1 MKKYW
6 LYVVALL
13 LPIFTLAQSLPAYT
27 LTGENTVCGGNIKV
41 DWSAAVAASVPV
53 AQWKA
58 ELYDSNGARQAQQD
72 FDSAGKAEFTNYPSD
87 TYKIKVVRK
96 DGNQTH
102 PLQLTQTVTSTYQR
116 FSVDM
121 SKTTQVKATGPCSS
135 DGSISFKI
143 KNGAGPFVVKL
154 YGTLTETTP
163 RFSSVPTNKSGSE
176 TTVTI
181 SGVPPSVQYYVEVTD
196 QAGGGSCSLTEPR
209 NVRRVVTDGAA
220 GHFVRNYQYTTW
232 RPKKSTEPARVA
244 TGFFTIEIDNA
255 AAGPGPFNVTVKDF
269 DTAEVLVSGTPI
281 TKGAGTT
288 TTAYIVPDASKKF
301 LPGKRYL
308 LTVTDGACSWG
319 KQVANAFGYSTRGLR
334 MFLVPSSSCTNCNLF
349 DLAVAADYTH
359 LGRRPTY
366 YPFLLTVRIQRIGNP
381 DAVYE
386 FTNEEA
392 LPMREDGKYHV
403 YGDAGDEFGYWNWWD
418 PMIYKIRNY
427 QLKPGDKITVTYTDS
442 NNVNQ
447 QIQHTVAPP
456 NDKPTTDL
464 AIGAKS
470 SGGPCDKTVLLKT
483 YLQSYSNGAYYNTFC
498 NTAGLQTRVKVN
510 GSWVAAP
517 SAGVTL
523 KGKLFRYFNEVNN
536 NEHIAIIQ
544 NSAAN
549 TYQIEY
555 AGATGI
561 LNGSSTK
568 DCKHYLSNTFTQS
581 QVAAI
586 NPLNNI
592 QVNVGG
598 TPAQTLEEAVKGNKV
613 YLGNSDPDSG
623 QLDFFKGN
631 NKLTITIERTD
642 GKKSVKFNATGPW
655 NLKGEYEV
663 KFPYTIQLPEDGN
676 PQYIY
681 QFIDIPVGQYKV
693 TLSDQCPGRPAVT
706 QTITVDQVSSP
717 SYTLNT
723 IETTDC
729 ASGGGDSKG
738 SIEFKGSTTKNVTAG
753 ISETMIVYKDLD
765 NGQDGRKLHLREGVA
780 VASTTIT
787 RTDNLLDTNKYD
799 YEGKITNLPPG
810 HYLLALTTGAGL
822 YSIVEKT
829 KARANGYM
837 YPDLPTPSGTKIYK
851 AFTIKKITD
860 ITPVTAIGMCD
871 PANPSSGV
879 VRVEMPAGSE
889 PEYPITYTLYK
900 VSGGNKTVVEQGG
913 NPVKKTV
920 AAPPEAPASFS
931 DAFATFNNIPKLTG
945 GDTYE
950 VKFES
955 GCLDR
960 WVPVP
965 DFGSLSSPNVHVNV
979 AQACFGAPLT
989 LSIDLPDTMYD
1000 IQWKSDP
1007 ANALDGVSAADLK
1020 KSSITFNPTM
1030 EAEYWATYKMKT
1042 GFGCTP
1048 SEKNT
1053 PRKEIKLKVINFTDA
1068 AIGAMVDLTTTLPLN
1083 KCTGTVTWTAPAIT
1097 DTEGCGYRLTWRVVK
1112 ADGTELYVP
1121 TPDADGNTPALT
1133 WDGFPVGESYVEY
1146 TVKGKADGGT
1156 EGKKRFKVTVTASN
1170 IDVAVTGKFVGA
1182 VGSDTQITT
1191 IAKGHTIYYK
1201 ATIENKT
1208 TQALGGGVLK
1218 VTLPDN
1224 TNGNYE
1230 LPAATDS
1237 GIIKSELGPGVT
1249 VSYESPRVLQFGGI
1263 DGMLFSQGT
1272 KVSVYIP
1279 IKIKNNADCTAY
1291 ENACASILTGK
1302 PAFVFTLKNCSAAG
1316 EMTKEGE
1323 GAYAQI
1329 KNDGDCTRVELFC
1342 TGSLNLT
1349 ARGTGY
1355 TSYKWYDGGATGAS
1369 YTEISAATA
1378 ATQAVTAAGYYKVD
1392 KIAQCDGVESTTTE
1406 YIRVIESTDTS
1417 VDVIKEQADNI
1428 GGTCTYLDNN
1438 VTKERWV
1445 SHFLFCGGSE
1455 SKVLRANA
1463 YQGGVAWQK
1472 ANGCNNDTWGNCFD
1486 VRDTCWQTIST
1497 DNSYTISGSTVGK
1510 YRLKVGSGSCFKYY
1524 YFEVSTTGFTGVL
1537 EGTPTPHSAL
1547 SLGVVNLMMNVDG
1560 IDYTY
1565 TVERLSDHQI
1575 LANNVDAPVDSR
1587 GKRYVKVGGL
1597 QVKSGNTSDSFKIT
1611 VKAKTG
1617 FTGCKFEGT
1626 YTIPKTGEMT
1636 ATVEYTQEWSEDTC
1650 SQAKFL
1656 FTVSG
1661 GQKNYRYLIYK
1672 INGAYVKP
1680 SYSNGFENIPDSEFS
1695 SFVTQYET
1703 SPAPPPDRFYQWI
1716 TILQE
1721 GKYEFLIR
1729 DQDDRF
1735 AVTNEVEIGQTAKYA
1750 VSVTATDIDCAYQS
1764 SGSIVA
1770 KFLNTVVPGQK
1781 IELYKYNTNGNL
1793 QRIRESQSGEFHG
1806 LSAGKY
1812 KVKMSYLLSGVG
1824 HIPCEIERDIEVAS
1838 PAPIE
1843 ASIGVISDN
1852 TCAANNGAFLLHV
1865 NWVTGGSGG
1874 YTFMS
1879 PSGIGSS
1886 ASFSAATTLKV
1897 DGGSEANPKIQVVV
1911 RDSKNCEA
1919 TFEVMAKKALVKPA
1933 LDASEV
1939 TYDCGG
1945 NGSFT
1950 ITPTTPAG
1958 KTYTYEYSLD
1968 GGVHQAPNGA
1978 NNQMQYTGLPGR
1990 VAPYKVQV
1998 YYKEPSTTS
2007 INELYKVTFGDLE
2020 RLDDSDGA
2028 PATIGSAKATGALT
2042 VGTHVVT
2049 RQLPSS
2055 TEYRSETGTGRY
2067 YAVRTSTLDNTIY
2080 DKVIENVLRSRSV
2093 SVKLRYINLGKSGLA
2108 QGVGLK
2114 VVLQYKDT
2122 NDNTDREIEKELPPL
2137 SQSDGWGEGEVV
2149 FRELEGVAH
2158 DNKVRLWIRTTVGTA
2173 AVGLDDIQV
2182 SQPTQSCQEGELR
2195 SVQVVPG
2202 KAFSAT
2208 ITQVEPPKCHAG
2220 DGKIY
2225 VKLFNPEPS
2234 TTYSYALSSSG
2245 TFVSTPLVGTDKLEI
2260 VAPIGTHTLKIRM
2273 VHPDNTFCEINANG
2287 TAVIDDVPEL
2297 KIDNIEVLPMGCP
2310 GSPYEKAGAIVKV
2323 LNGRAPY
2330 VIEVRK
2336 TGMPNFTPAT
2346 VEWTGNTGEVK
2357 DLDDN
2362 TTYEFKVKDSHFCES
2377 AVERKA
2383 IPAKKEVSA
2392 TINATKCLSVGGTGS
2407 IIVEVQDGN
2416 GGYEFSKDGG
2426 TIWVS
2431 DPGNPTQ
2438 YEFDNLAPSNTPYKI
2453 QVRDRLNCK
2462 TDIEE
2467 VYISEALE
2475 VGRTTDGAYGCDT
2488 PQEEVTITVRGGA
2501 KISGSYNMQWKRGGQ
2516 ASDITGYNPMS
2527 DNDGGNVVI
2536 TEAAGTTVTYTAT
2549 IKTEGMYHFLITD
2562 KNGCK
2567 QTVSQEIRKEDPVL
2581 LSTPGLT
2588 GSTIA
2593 CAGAS
2598 DGVIGVF
2605 NGSVYLPMEEAIDR
2619 TKGVAPYTI
2628 TLYESNNSH
2637 AKMGAVAADKQNGRG
2652 LSAGFYYVELKDA
2665 KGCTTHKVVQVKEKP
2680 APTANMDEV
2689 KDATCSSGP
2698 LALGHLKISFNNP
2711 NLQDDY
2717 YIAVYTDDL
2726 YTSLATAYNLSNQE
2740 TAARADFS
2748 AATSGTATIRLKEG
2762 TYYPAVVNKTT
2773 GCMVKMPAEEIGGTN
2788 VKVKEVSRQGNGC
2801 DQDEI
2806 TLDFWEQD
2814 GSNPPGTIDPSK
2826 LRVAVYNSAQPNN
2839 ALQQY
2844 IEPPYTAAQV
2854 LEPLTTDNP
2863 DTYRKVRL
2871 KITVLRNVPY
2881 RLMIE
2886 YNSCTTLTKP
2896 AVDTPPLTPTTT
2908 ITANRLPNKCGA
2920 GGSVE
2925 LDYEVSGVS
2934 APVNWAVY
2942 PYPFDTRIGHLPSD
2956 LGSGTSS
2963 AVSAGKTR
2971 IQSTTV
2977 LAEGK
2982 NYVLVIRDASNC
2994 ILNTKEFMVNQSAT
3008 PLHLDEAEP
3017 ISNYSCDE
3025 NPNNSARVR
3034 IKVSEGV
3041 PPYRYTISTLATE
3054 PSAQEW
3060 AAPQVFTSNSRE
3072 IILDKTFVGATKK
3085 ITSGTTTG
3093 DPWYVYV
3100 RDANDCTVNQQV
3112 TIKKDETPHMLSAEV
3127 ENMCVEGTEFTVLVT
3142 MDKVGPG
3149 QHYYTFKP
3157 TGRPETAKQPLSLIQ
3172 VEANKWEGRIYR
3184 VYGNDVSRDIRIY
3197 DQNGCA
3203 SDPYTFQFAGKLTFN
3218 VEQKTPLTCKAGA
3231 AGNGEIEVKDITN
3244 YIPATN
3250 HNYTYRLLR
3259 EVSGGDVVV
3268 VNDASLAKTT
3278 TNFTLPIT
3286 EAGKYRVEIVD
3297 SKYANCPF
3305 SRTITIREKVQPVVL
3320 VQSYADATCFHGDT
3334 PALAQDKGG
3343 GVATLLASPGSELPM
3358 TFSIKS
3364 ARYADDDSA
3373 VNFATIPSD
3382 YQNVTPS
3389 TSNDKVTVD
3398 PTGRKA
3404 VFKGLY
3410 GHTRGIIYTIE
3421 AKGNN
3426 DCKTTTEVKIMGVK
3440 ELKVDMDQSE
3450 VTQFKCSADQELVAK
3465 LKLPI
3470 TAIEGG
3476 SGVYRFT
3483 LLKAG
3488 APVAGNTD
3496 LIAPEFSIDDE
3507 QGGAYTLRVEDAQ
3520 YDCVA
3525 IDVDFPADRAIDPFV
3540 KVKKVDSAEAQD
3552 ITCNA
3557 GEKVT
3562 VTATLAPAPTKDI
3575 RISLSLRSISDGS
3588 HQNKTLT
3595 VAAGATGV
3603 SHTFD
3608 DVPMGNYSVV
3618 ATNEETGCVVYGE
3631 TYKVQDPN
3639 TFSLT
3644 ATLQKPVKCYGSAT
3658 GEITFTLADLDLSNS
3673 EGVDQ
3678 ATKGFTVK
3686 IKGITDPTFEQT
3698 VTGPVGQTSVVYATL
3713 PYGAYTATATSQST
3727 GCQTKIPANFTI
3739 RQADQPIAV
3748 TGKLRVPDDCSA
3760 EGAGEISVEVVG
3772 GVAPYKVTLSGNGG
3786 SYTQVAQQVY
3796 NRWLFTAVPGANA
3809 PGADFDIRVEDAWGC
3824 DQTFTQVV
3832 KNVIKPDPIDYD
3844 DPVIPTVSCKG
3855 AEDAYIKI
3863 ENARGGAYDDP
3874 TAAQPKTTYYYELY
3888 HSERGAIRP
3897 LQTSNE
3903 FFNLPA
3909 GNYTLV
3915 VRDRWNCTKEQ
3926 QFTIANPPEIKV
3938 TKVDGS
3944 NLVCYGELGH
3954 VKINVVGGTPT
3965 GTPSELVYTL
3975 DLVDVDSDAVVK
3987 TYPDV
3992 RASMLPY
3999 TINGLTPGVNYRVR
4013 ATDGKQCPGAS
4024 DMFALTAAPN
4034 LEVRASYED
4043 SCTDNA
4049 YEGNVVITFDDATV
4063 DYSKMQYSFDGGTSR
4078 YPFAS
4083 GSGQGAQVRI
4093 NRNHVSVKPTSL
4105 PRAIKLYYT
4114 EAGTT
4119 CEGETNPVIVPVVE
4133 KLSLIQDPTTP
4144 PGLNE
4149 LRLLGKNGV
4158 PDYVFYF
4165 NGVHKGN
4172 EGTYIVRIQDPEGV
4186 DPSDNKL
4193 KKRIEAK
4200 VEDSK
4205 GCTAE
4210 QVFYVD
4216 FVDIDI
4222 PRFFTPNGDGEN
4234 DTWSPRN
4241 TQQYPNILTQIYDR
4255 YGRLLKELSRA
4266 ETWDGT
4272 YNGKA
4277 LPTGDY
4283 WYIITLGEEDDSREF
4298 KGHFTLFR

>member
-1 MKKYW
+1 M
-6 LYVVALL
+6 
-13 LPIFTLAQSLPAYT
+13 I
-27 LTGENTVCGGNIKV
+27 G
-41 DWSAAVAASVPV
+41 
-53 AQWKA
+53 
-58 ELYDSNGARQAQQD
+58 
-72 FDSAGKAEFTNYPSD
+72 
-87 TYKIKVVRK
+87 
-96 DGNQTH
+96 
-102 PLQLTQTVTSTYQR
+102 
-116 FSVDM
+116 
-121 SKTTQVKATGPCSS
+121 
-135 DGSISFKI
+135 
-143 KNGAGPFVVKL
+143 
-154 YGTLTETTP
+154 
-163 RFSSVPTNKSGSE
+163 
-176 TTVTI
+176 
-181 SGVPPSVQYYVEVTD
+181 
-196 QAGGGSCSLTEPR
+196 
-209 NVRRVVTDGAA
+209 
-220 GHFVRNYQYTTW
+220 
-232 RPKKSTEPARVA
+232 
-244 TGFFTIEIDNA
+244 
-255 AAGPGPFNVTVKDF
+255 
-269 DTAEVLVSGTPI
+269 
-281 TKGAGTT
+281 
-288 TTAYIVPDASKKF
+288 IV
-301 LPGKRYL
+301 
-308 LTVTDGACSWG
+308 
-319 KQVANAFGYSTRGLR
+319 
-334 MFLVPSSSCTNCNLF
+334 
-349 DLAVAADYTH
+349 
-359 LGRRPTY
+359 
-366 YPFLLTVRIQRIGNP
+366 
-381 DAVYE
+381 
-386 FTNEEA
+386 
-392 LPMREDGKYHV
+392 
-403 YGDAGDEFGYWNWWD
+403 
-418 PMIYKIRNY
+418 
-427 QLKPGDKITVTYTDS
+427 
-442 NNVNQ
+442 
-447 QIQHTVAPP
+447 
-456 NDKPTTDL
+456 
-464 AIGAKS
+464 
-470 SGGPCDKTVLLKT
+470 
-483 YLQSYSNGAYYNTFC
+483 
-498 NTAGLQTRVKVN
+498 
-510 GSWVAAP
+510 
-517 SAGVTL
+517 
-523 KGKLFRYFNEVNN
+523 
-536 NEHIAIIQ
+536 
-544 NSAAN
+544 
-549 TYQIEY
+549 
-555 AGATGI
+555 
-561 LNGSSTK
+561 
-568 DCKHYLSNTFTQS
+568 
-581 QVAAI
+581 
-586 NPLNNI
+586 
-592 QVNVGG
+592 
-598 TPAQTLEEAVKGNKV
+598 
-613 YLGNSDPDSG
+613 
-623 QLDFFKGN
+623 
-631 NKLTITIERTD
+631 
-642 GKKSVKFNATGPW
+642 
-655 NLKGEYEV
+655 
-663 KFPYTIQLPEDGN
+663 
-676 PQYIY
+676 
-681 QFIDIPVGQYKV
+681 
-693 TLSDQCPGRPAVT
+693 
-706 QTITVDQVSSP
+706 
-717 SYTLNT
+717 
-723 IETTDC
+723 
-729 ASGGGDSKG
+729 
-738 SIEFKGSTTKNVTAG
+738 
-753 ISETMIVYKDLD
+753 
-765 NGQDGRKLHLREGVA
+765 
-780 VASTTIT
+780 
-787 RTDNLLDTNKYD
+787 
-799 YEGKITNLPPG
+799 
-810 HYLLALTTGAGL
+810 
-822 YSIVEKT
+822 
-829 KARANGYM
+829 
-837 YPDLPTPSGTKIYK
+837 
-851 AFTIKKITD
+851 
-860 ITPVTAIGMCD
+860 
-871 PANPSSGV
+871 
-879 VRVEMPAGSE
+879 
-889 PEYPITYTLYK
+889 
-900 VSGGNKTVVEQGG
+900 
-913 NPVKKTV
+913 
-920 AAPPEAPASFS
+920 
-931 DAFATFNNIPKLTG
+931 
-945 GDTYE
+945 
-950 VKFES
+950 
-955 GCLDR
+955 
-960 WVPVP
+960 
-965 DFGSLSSPNVHVNV
+965 
-979 AQACFGAPLT
+979 
-989 LSIDLPDTMYD
+989 
-1000 IQWKSDP
+1000 
-1007 ANALDGVSAADLK
+1007 
-1020 KSSITFNPTM
+1020 
-1030 EAEYWATYKMKT
+1030 
-1042 GFGCTP
+1042 
-1048 SEKNT
+1048 
-1053 PRKEIKLKVINFTDA
+1053 
-1068 AIGAMVDLTTTLPLN
+1068 
-1083 KCTGTVTWTAPAIT
+1083 
-1097 DTEGCGYRLTWRVVK
+1097 
-1112 ADGTELYVP
+1112 
-1121 TPDADGNTPALT
+1121 
-1133 WDGFPVGESYVEY
+1133 
-1146 TVKGKADGGT
+1146 
-1156 EGKKRFKVTVTASN
+1156 
-1170 IDVAVTGKFVGA
+1170 
-1182 VGSDTQITT
+1182 
-1191 IAKGHTIYYK
+1191 
-1201 ATIENKT
+1201 
-1208 TQALGGGVLK
+1208 
-1218 VTLPDN
+1218 
-1224 TNGNYE
+1224 
-1230 LPAATDS
+1230 
-1237 GIIKSELGPGVT
+1237 
-1249 VSYESPRVLQFGGI
+1249 
-1263 DGMLFSQGT
+1263 
-1272 KVSVYIP
+1272 
-1279 IKIKNNADCTAY
+1279 
-1291 ENACASILTGK
+1291 
-1302 PAFVFTLKNCSAAG
+1302 
-1316 EMTKEGE
+1316 
-1323 GAYAQI
+1323 
-1329 KNDGDCTRVELFC
+1329 
-1342 TGSLNLT
+1342 
-1349 ARGTGY
+1349 
-1355 TSYKWYDGGATGAS
+1355 
-1369 YTEISAATA
+1369 
-1378 ATQAVTAAGYYKVD
+1378 
-1392 KIAQCDGVESTTTE
+1392 
-1406 YIRVIESTDTS
+1406 
-1417 VDVIKEQADNI
+1417 
-1428 GGTCTYLDNN
+1428 
-1438 VTKERWV
+1438 
-1445 SHFLFCGGSE
+1445 
-1455 SKVLRANA
+1455 
-1463 YQGGVAWQK
+1463 
-1472 ANGCNNDTWGNCFD
+1472 
-1486 VRDTCWQTIST
+1486 
-1497 DNSYTISGSTVGK
+1497 
-1510 YRLKVGSGSCFKYY
+1510 
-1524 YFEVSTTGFTGVL
+1524 
-1537 EGTPTPHSAL
+1537 
-1547 SLGVVNLMMNVDG
+1547 
-1560 IDYTY
+1560 
-1565 TVERLSDHQI
+1565 
-1575 LANNVDAPVDSR
+1575 
-1587 GKRYVKVGGL
+1587 
-1597 QVKSGNTSDSFKIT
+1597 
-1611 VKAKTG
+1611 
-1617 FTGCKFEGT
+1617 
-1626 YTIPKTGEMT
+1626 
-1636 ATVEYTQEWSEDTC
+1636 
-1650 SQAKFL
+1650 
-1656 FTVSG
+1656 
-1661 GQKNYRYLIYK
+1661 
-1672 INGAYVKP
+1672 
-1680 SYSNGFENIPDSEFS
+1680 
-1695 SFVTQYET
+1695 
-1703 SPAPPPDRFYQWI
+1703 
-1716 TILQE
+1716 
-1721 GKYEFLIR
+1721 
-1729 DQDDRF
+1729 
-1735 AVTNEVEIGQTAKYA
+1735 
-1750 VSVTATDIDCAYQS
+1750 
-1764 SGSIVA
+1764 
-1770 KFLNTVVPGQK
+1770 
-1781 IELYKYNTNGNL
+1781 
-1793 QRIRESQSGEFHG
+1793 
-1806 LSAGKY
+1806 
-1812 KVKMSYLLSGVG
+1812 
-1824 HIPCEIERDIEVAS
+1824 
-1838 PAPIE
+1838 
-1843 ASIGVISDN
+1843 
-1852 TCAANNGAFLLHV
+1852 
-1865 NWVTGGSGG
+1865 
-1874 YTFMS
+1874 
-1879 PSGIGSS
+1879 
-1886 ASFSAATTLKV
+1886 
-1897 DGGSEANPKIQVVV
+1897 
-1911 RDSKNCEA
+1911 
-1919 TFEVMAKKALVKPA
+1919 
-1933 LDASEV
+1933 
-1939 TYDCGG
+1939 
-1945 NGSFT
+1945 
-1950 ITPTTPAG
+1950 
-1958 KTYTYEYSLD
+1958 
-1968 GGVHQAPNGA
+1968 
-1978 NNQMQYTGLPGR
+1978 
-1990 VAPYKVQV
+1990 
-1998 YYKEPSTTS
+1998 
-2007 INELYKVTFGDLE
+2007 NELYKVTFGDLE

-2028 PATIGSAKATGALT
+2028 PATIGSAKATGALS

-2114 VVLQYKDT
+2114 IVLQYKDT

-2137 SQSDGWGEGEVV
+2137 SQSDGWSEGEVV

-2208 ITQVEPPKCHAG
+2208 ITQVEPPKCHGG

-2273 VHPDNTFCEINANG
+2273 IHPDNTFCEINANG

-2297 KIDNIEVLPMGCP
+2297 KIDNIEVLPMGCS

-2336 TGMPNFTPAT
+2336 TGMPSFTPAT

-2362 TTYEFKVKDSHFCES
+2362 TTYEFKVKDSHSCES
-2377 AVERKA
+2377 AVERRA

-2426 TIWVS
+2426 TTWVS

-2438 YEFDNLAPSNTPYKI
+2438 YEFDNLAPSGTPYKI

-2467 VYISEALE
+2467 VYIREALE

-2488 PQEEVTITVRGGA
+2488 PQEEVMIKVRGGA

-2536 TEAAGTTVTYTAT
+2536 IEAAGTTVTYTAT

-2562 KNGCK
+2562 ANGCK

-2628 TLYESNNSH
+2628 TLYESNSSH
-2637 AKMGAVAADKQNGRG
+2637 AKMGAVAPDKQNGRG
-2652 LSAGFYYVELKDA
+2652 LSAGYYYVELKDA
-2665 KGCTTHKVVQVKEKP
+2665 KGCTTHKVVQVEEKP
-2680 APTANMDEV
+2680 APTATMDDV
-2689 KDATCSSGP
+2689 KNATCSSGP

-2711 NLQDDY
+2711 NLRDDY

-2726 YTSLATAYNLSNQE
+2726 YTSLATAYDLSNQE
-2740 TAARADFS
+2740 TPARADFN
-2748 AATSGTATIRLKEG
+2748 AEISGTATIRLKEG

-2773 GCMVKMPAEEIGGTN
+2773 GCMVKMPAQEIGGTN
-2788 VKVKEVSRQGNGC
+2788 IKVKEVSRQGNSC
-2801 DQDEI
+2801 DEDEI

-2814 GSNPPGTIDPSK
+2814 GTNPPGTIDPSK
-2826 LRVAVYNSAQPNN
+2826 LHVAVYNSAEPNN

-2844 IEPPYTAAQV
+2844 IDPPYTAAQI

-2881 RLMIE
+2881 RLMIR
-2886 YNSCTTLTKP
+2886 YNSCTTVTKP
-2896 AVDTPPLTPTTT
+2896 AVDTPPPTPNTT

-2925 LDYEVSGVS
+2925 LDYEVSGVTN
-2934 APVNWAVY
+2934 PVNWAVY
-2942 PYPFDTRIGHLPSD
+2942 PYPFDTRIGHVPPALAS
-2956 LGSGTSS
+2956 STSEP
-2963 AVSAGKTR
+2963 VVAGKTR
-2971 IQSTTV
+2971 IRYTTA
-2977 LAEGK
+2977 LAAGK

-3041 PPYRYTISTLATE
+3041 PPYRYTISTSTTE
-3054 PSAQEW
+3054 PLVQEW
-3060 AAPQVFTSNSRE
+3060 AEPQVFTSNSRE
-3072 IILDKTFVGATKK
+3072 IILDKTFEGTTKK
-3085 ITSGTTTG
+3085 ITSTTTTG

-3100 RDANDCTVNQQV
+3100 RDANDCTVSQQV
-3112 TIKKDETPHMLSAEV
+3112 TIKKDETPHILSAEV

-3172 VEANKWEGRIYR
+3172 VGANKWEGRIYR

-3250 HNYTYRLLR
+3250 HTYTYRLLR

-3268 VNDASLAKTT
+3268 VNDTSLAKTT

-3297 SKYANCPF
+3297 SQYPNCPF

-3334 PALAQDKGG
+3334 PALAQTKGG

-3373 VNFATIPSD
+3373 VSFATIPSD

-3450 VTQFKCSADQELVAK
+3450 ATQFKCSADQELVAK

-3520 YDCVA
+3520 YDCAAV
-3525 IDVDFPADRAIDPFV
+3525 DVDFPTDRAIDPFV

-3595 VAAGATGV
+3595 VGAGATSV

-3618 ATNEETGCVVYGE
+3618 ATNEETGCVVFGE

-3673 EGVDQ
+3673 GGVDQ
-3678 ATKGFTVK
+3678 ATEGFTVK

-3760 EGAGEISVEVVG
+3760 EGAGEILVEVVG

-3786 SYTQVAQQVY
+3786 HSYTQVAQQVY

-3809 PGADFDIRVEDAWGC
+3809 PGADFDIRIEDAWGC

-3844 DPVIPTVSCKG
+3844 DPVIPMVSCKG
-3855 AEDAYIKI
+3855 AEDAYLKI

-3938 TKVDGS
+3938 TKVDAS
-3944 NLVCYGELGH
+3944 ALVCYGELGH
-3954 VKINVVGGTPT
+3954 VKVNVVGGTPT
-3965 GTPSELVYTL
+3965 GTPAELVYTL

-4049 YEGNVVITFDDATV
+4049 YDGNVVITFDDATV

-4172 EGTYIVRIQDPEGV
+4172 EGTYIVRIQDPDGV

-4283 WYIITLGEEDDSREF
+4283 WYIITLGEEDDPREF

>member
-1 MKKYW
+1 MKRSL
-6 LYVVALL
+6 LYIGFFL
-13 LPIFTLAQSLPAYT
+13 LPLFALAQSLPAYT

-41 DWSAAVAASVPV
+41 DWSAAVTAGIPV
-53 AQWKA
+53 SLWHV
-58 ELYDSNGARQAQQD
+58 ELYNSAGVKQSQKD
-72 FDSAGKAEFTNYPSD
+72 FDATGKTQFAFPTG
-87 TYKIKVVRK
+87 TYKVKVIRK
-96 DGNQTH
+96 DASKTH
-102 PLQLTQTVTSTYQR
+102 PTQGTQTITSTYRNFIVVEPYEQADAER
-116 FSVDM
+116 AVGEC
-121 SKTTQVKATGPCSS
+121 TS
-135 DGSISFKI
+135 DGKMTFKI
-143 KNGAGPFVVKL
+143 KNGAGPFVIKL
-154 YGTLTETTP
+154 YEVGQATPAATSAPTT
-163 RFSSVPTNKSGSE
+163 KSGNE
-176 TTVTI
+176 TTVQITTGLKANTKYEI
-181 SGVPPSVQYYVEVTD
+181 EVTD
-196 QAGGGSCSLTEPR
+196 QVGGGTCAKTENR
-209 NVRRVVTDGAA
+209 NVRSFTTKPASASFLRSIALESCKQKGVLRGSRGMITVEINNPNAVGPFQVEVRRKDNNEVVVSASNADAS
-220 GHFVRNYQYTTW
+220 F
-232 RPKKSTEPARVA
+232 PKGGA
-244 TGFFTIEIDNA
+244 TGTTQKEIEPD
-255 AAGPGPFNVTVKDF
+255 AGKRLEVGKDYVIKVKDVGGNCV
-269 DTAEVLVSGTPI
+269 AERTQTNP
-281 TKGAGTT
+281 
-288 TTAYIVPDASKKF
+288 
-301 LPGKRYL
+301 
-308 LTVTDGACSWG
+308 
-319 KQVANAFGYSTRGLR
+319 LR
-334 MFLVPSSSCTNCNLF
+334 FSAEAVRLHLAHTCADCGEYEF
-349 DLAVAADYTH
+349 AVAAKFPNRNSNPNQVTRDKFYTYN
-359 LGRRPTY
+359 LKVEVKRGGVMLPGF
-366 YPFLLTVRIQRIGNP
+366 PEQ
-381 DAVYE
+381 
-386 FTNEEA
+386 FTNTDA
-392 LPMREDGKYHV
+392 LPQTGTNNGYI
-403 YGDAGDEFGYWNWWD
+403 YGNNEFRLSSLYDAMVHKSAYKVKGGDV
-418 PMIYKIRNY
+418 
-427 QLKPGDKITVTYTDS
+427 ITVTYEDCALATPI
-442 NNVNQ
+442 VLT
-447 QIQHTVAPP
+447 HTVKTTP
-456 NDKPTTDL
+456 DKPFTSIGVRKKTGGGNCDREVELTTTFQH
-464 AIGAKS
+464 
-470 SGGPCDKTVLLKT
+470 GGTP
-483 YLQSYSNGAYYNTFC
+483 SYTDFC
-498 NTAGLQTRVKVN
+498 NFTGMKACVKTSNVWQAATTVSDVMYKFYDEYDVN
-510 GSWVAAP
+510 RHRMYVPVS
-517 SAGVTL
+517 TITN
-523 KGKLFRYFNEVNN
+523 K
-536 NEHIAIIQ
+536 
-544 NSAAN
+544 
-549 TYQIEY
+549 YQVEY
-555 AGATGI
+555 ADASTALNATAP
-561 LNGSSTK
+561 T
-568 DCKHYLSNTFTQS
+568 DCKHYVSSELTLTKPDLIDNVGVHALYDGYGAVLQWEHRGKRVQLYGVRDVVTD
-581 QVAAI
+581 A
-586 NPLNNI
+586 NPLEVTI
-592 QVNVGG
+592 HRKDGFQG
-598 TPAQTLEEAVKGNKV
+598 VKT
-613 YLGNSDPDSG
+613 Y
-623 QLDFFKGN
+623 
-631 NKLTITIERTD
+631 T
-642 GKKSVKFNATGPW
+642 ATGPERLAGTYKIKFPIKGIYKE
-655 NLKGEYEV
+655 NDIRTGYILIMDVPPGEYIVNIKNNCATRNLPLTVAETSSPYIQIDPLKVEV
-663 KFPYTIQLPEDGN
+663 ECSKNGQAGRGKLIYRAVDEVENNVLGWLYVFRDPGGSQPLYERVNTGNLVRQSRYSVTKLSSDPSKYEKKAEIDNLPAGDYILGIQAGGSHHYTAVYKPEDNGYTYGFRSN
-676 PQYIY
+676 EQGVGLMSHTYIY
-681 QFIDIPVGQYKV
+681 MPFTVKEV
-693 TLSDQCPGRPAVT
+693 TDVVPLSAV
-706 QTITVDQVSSP
+706 
-717 SYTLNT
+717 
-723 IETTDC
+723 
-729 ASGGGDSKG
+729 
-738 SIEFKGSTTKNVTAG
+738 
-753 ISETMIVYKDLD
+753 
-765 NGQDGRKLHLREGVA
+765 
-780 VASTTIT
+780 
-787 RTDNLLDTNKYD
+787 
-799 YEGKITNLPPG
+799 
-810 HYLLALTTGAGL
+810 
-822 YSIVEKT
+822 
-829 KARANGYM
+829 
-837 YPDLPTPSGTKIYK
+837 
-851 AFTIKKITD
+851 
-860 ITPVTAIGMCD
+860 GMCD
-871 PANPSSGV
+871 PSNPNTGMI
-879 VRVEMPAGSE
+879 RVEMPAGAE
-889 PEYPITYTLYK
+889 PKYPITYTLYK
-900 VSGGNKTVVEQGG
+900 VSGGTKTVVTQGG
-913 NPVKKTV
+913 NEVKKVVTDKPTNI
-920 AAPPEAPASFS
+920 A
-931 DAFATFNNIPKLTG
+931 DANATFNNIPKLTG

-955 GCLDR
+955 GCFDR
-960 WVPVP
+960 WVPIP
-965 DFGSLSSPNVHVNV
+965 DFGNLTAPQVRTQAASVCYGVPTILSVDISESL
-979 AQACFGAPLT
+979 
-989 LSIDLPDTMYD
+989 YD
-1000 IQWKSDP
+1000 IQWKADP
-1007 ANALDGVSAADLK
+1007 ASALDGIAAADLK
-1020 KSSITFNPTM
+1020 HPSLTIAPKE
-1030 EAEYWATYKMKT
+1030 EAEYWVTYKMKT
-1042 GFGCTP
+1042 GLGCGTP
-1048 SEKNT
+1048 VEKNAD
-1053 PRKEIKLKVINFTDA
+1053 RKRLPLLGKNFTDA
-1068 AIGAMVDLTTTLPLN
+1068 AIGTMVDLTTTLPLN

-1112 ADGTELYVP
+1112 ADGTELYAP

-1237 GIIKSELGPGVT
+1237 GIIKSELGSGIT
-1249 VSYESPRVLQFGGI
+1249 VSYESPRVLQFEGI
-1263 DGMLFSQGT
+1263 DGTLFSQGT

-1279 IKIKNNADCTAY
+1279 IKIKNNVDCTAY
-1291 ENACASILTGK
+1291 ENACAAILTGK

-1316 EMTKEGE
+1316 EMTKEGD

-1369 YTEISAATA
+1369 YTEISGATA

-1445 SHFLFCGGSE
+1445 SHFLFCGGSG

-1497 DNSYTISGSTVGK
+1497 DNTYTISGSTVGK

-1770 KFLNTVVPGQK
+1770 KFLNAVVPGQK
-1781 IELYKYNTNGNL
+1781 IELYKYNTNGSL
-1793 QRIRESQSGEFHG
+1793 QGPIQPSQLGEFNS

-1824 HIPCEIERDIEVAS
+1824 QTRCVIERDVEVTS

-1933 LDASEV
+1933 LAASEV

-1968 GGVHQAPNGA
+1968 GGVRQAPNGA

-2093 SVKLRYINLGKSGLA
+2093 SVKLRYINLGKNGLA

-2137 SQSDGWGEGEVV
+2137 SQSDGWSEGEVV

-2273 VHPDNTFCEINANG
+2273 IHPDNTFCEINANG

-2297 KIDNIEVLPMGCP
+2297 KIDNIEVLPMGCQ

-2336 TGMPNFTPAT
+2336 TGMPSFTPAT

-2377 AVERKA
+2377 VVERKA

-2392 TINATKCLSVGGTGS
+2392 TINFTKCLSVGGTGS

-2426 TIWVS
+2426 TTWVS

-2438 YEFDNLAPSNTPYKI
+2438 YEFDNLAPNTTYRI

-2462 TDIEE
+2462 TDIED
-2467 VYISEALE
+2467 VNISEALE

-2501 KISGSYNMQWKRGGQ
+2501 KISGSYNLQWKRGGQ

-2562 KNGCK
+2562 ANGCK

-2628 TLYESNNSH
+2628 TLYESNSSR
-2637 AKMGAVAADKQNGRG
+2637 AKLGPVAADKQNGRG

-2665 KGCTTHKVVQVKEKP
+2665 KGCTTHKVVEVKEKP
-2680 APTANMDEV
+2680 APTATMDEV
-2689 KDATCSSGP
+2689 KNATCSSGP

-2711 NLQDDY
+2711 NLRDDY

-2726 YTSLATAYNLSNQE
+2726 YTSLATAYDLSNQE
-2740 TAARADFS
+2740 TPARADFS
-2748 AATSGTATIRLKEG
+2748 AATSGTETIRLKEG

-2773 GCMVKMPAEEIGGTN
+2773 GCMVKMPAQEIGGTN

-2801 DQDEI
+2801 DEDEI

-2814 GSNPPGTIDPSK
+2814 GTNPPGTIDPTQ
-2826 LRVAVYNSAQPNN
+2826 LHVAVYNSAQPNN

-2844 IEPPYTAAQV
+2844 IDPPYTAAQI

-2871 KITVLRNVPY
+2871 KIKVLRNVPY
-2881 RLMIE
+2881 RLMIR

-2896 AVDTPPLTPTTT
+2896 AVDTPPPTPSTT

-2920 GGSVE
+2920 GGSVA

-2942 PYPFDTRIGHLPSD
+2942 PYPFDTRIGHVPSPLD
-2956 LGSGTSS
+2956 SGTSG
-2963 AVSAGKTR
+2963 AVFAGKTS
-2971 IQSTTV
+2971 IQSTTTV

-2982 NYVLVIRDASNC
+2982 NYVLVIKDASNC

-3041 PPYRYTISTLATE
+3041 PPYRYTISKSATE
-3054 PSAQEW
+3054 PLVQEW
-3060 AAPQVFTSNSRE
+3060 AEPQVFTSNSRE
-3072 IILDKTFVGATKK
+3072 IILDKTFEGATKK

-3100 RDANDCTVNQQV
+3100 RDANDCTVSQQV
-3112 TIKKDETPHMLSAEV
+3112 TIKKDETPHILSAEV
-3127 ENMCVEGTEFTVLVT
+3127 ENMCVEGTEFTVLVI

-3172 VEANKWEGRIYR
+3172 VGANEWQGRIYR
-3184 VYGNDVSRDIRIY
+3184 VYGNDVNRDIRIY
-3197 DQNGCA
+3197 DQNGCT

-3268 VNDASLAKTT
+3268 VNDTPLAKTT

-3297 SKYANCPF
+3297 SEYANCPF

-3334 PALAQDKGG
+3334 PALAQPKGG

-3389 TSNDKVTVD
+3389 TSNDKVMVD

-3404 VFKGLY
+3404 IFKGLY

-3488 APVAGNTD
+3488 APVAGNID

-3507 QGGAYTLRVEDAQ
+3507 QGGTYTLRVEDAQ
-3520 YDCVA
+3520 YDCAAV
-3525 IDVDFPADRAIDPFV
+3525 DVDFPADRAIDPFV

-3562 VTATLAPAPTKDI
+3562 VTTTLAPAPTKDI

-3595 VAAGATGV
+3595 VAAGTTGV

-3673 EGVDQ
+3673 GGVDQ

-4093 NRNHVSVKPTSL
+4093 NRNHVSVKPSSL

-4255 YGRLLKELSRA
+4255 YGRLLKELSRG